1 MAMEDIKFHN
11 NKNIIDYLG
20 SCFPSDSDNFFDIMI
35 TCSDGHISAHKLVLA
50 SISPMLYSEF
60 KQNISDKT
68 LSIVL
73 PDYSL
78 LEVTQYLKA
87 IYSCQ
92 DISKFTIFN
101 QMIGSIETE
110 EIEIDKKDILDIEN
124 VNSDPFETDN
134 LEVDREYIRVTET
147 LNDPA
152 FENEKISSLPA
163 EVIED
168 KPKMIN
174 IVKKKKEKKWE
185 RKKLSII
192 SKNFKIKQKFLL
204 KNFTT
209 SPDDLEEIYC
219 NFCSKQYSSTALIK
233 KTNDLLNH
241 LYIHDIVINLNEQTR
256 SWKCPSCPKVF
267 ISEDKM
273 NKHIDYYHSEVV
285 PCAYCGKIIKN
296 RFARMR
302 HEREHKAK
310 LEGKFSCEICN
321 KSFIDDSCLKRH
333 IRIHTGE
340 MPYQCSDCGKR
351 FVQSSGLKQHQK
363 HHTGET
369 PYECKRCFRKFKFVQ
384 VYDKHKCIP
393 QN

>member
-1 MAMEDIKFHN
+1 MEHDKYHDN
-11 NKNIIDYLG
+11 NFKNIINYLG
-20 SCFPSDSDNFFDIMI
+20 STFPGNSENFSDIVI
-35 TCSDGHISAHKLVLA
+35 TCCDGQVSAHKLVLA

-78 LEVTQYLKA
+78 LEVTKYLKA
-87 IYSCQ
+87 IYSCR
-92 DISKFTIFN
+92 DLSNFTIFN
-101 QMIGSIETE
+101 QMMGSIETE

-124 VNSDPFETDN
+124 VNANPFETEN
-134 LEVDREYIRVTET
+134 LKVDRKYIKDTDTET
-147 LNDPA
+147 
-152 FENEKISSLPA
+152 FENEEVSSL
-163 EVIED
+163 IED

-174 IVKKKKEKKWE
+174 IVKKKKEKNWE
-185 RKKLSII
+185 TDRCII
-192 SKNFKIKQKFLL
+192 KKNFKIKQKFLM

-209 SPDDLEEIYC
+209 SPDNLNEIYC
-219 NFCSKQYSSTALIK
+219 NICSKQYSSTALIK

-340 MPYQCSDCGKR
+340 MPYQVNFGLVCCYKGCG
-351 FVQSSGLKQHQK
+351 S
-363 HHTGET
+363 
-369 PYECKRCFRKFKFVQ
+369 KFV
-384 VYDKHKCIP
+384 YLKHK
-393 QN
+393 